1 MEALAIGEVKW
12 HTKNN
17 ISQVEMKKIIIFCCF
32 FVAILLGTSCID
44 EKSNSEVKLVTAEEM
59 QSILELED
67 VQLVDVR
74 TPEEYEEI
82 RIANS
87 QNIDFK
93 SPTFDE
99 DITKLD
105 KEKPVIL
112 YCQGGVRSAKCAK
125 KLKDA
130 GFEKI
135 YDLEGGISKW
145 KHSEKL
151 KIEQKS

>member
-1 MEALAIGEVKW
+1 MKRLLIIG
-12 HTKNN
+12 
-17 ISQVEMKKIIIFCCF
+17 CLL
-32 FVAILLGTSCID
+32 VAISFVTSCVDSKIED
-44 EKSNSEVKLVTAEEM
+44 AEVKLVTAEEM

-74 TPEEYEEI
+74 TPREYDEE

-87 QNIDFK
+87 QNIDYN

-99 DITKLD
+99 DIAKLD
-105 KEKPVIL
+105 KAKPVIL
-112 YCQGGVRSAKCAK
+112 YCKGGTRSAKCAK

-130 GFEKI
+130 GFQKI

-151 KIEQKS
+151 KIEVKS

>member
-1 MEALAIGEVKW
+1 MKRIYIILGLFVTLSFMTGCLD
-12 HTKNN
+12 TKD
-17 ISQVEMKKIIIFCCF
+17 
-32 FVAILLGTSCID
+32 AAAAAD
-44 EKSNSEVKLVTAEEM
+44 VKLVTADEM

-74 TPEEYEEI
+74 SSEEYKEVHVVN
-82 RIANS
+82 A
-87 QNIDFK
+87 QNIDFN
-93 SPTFDE
+93 SPTFDD

-105 KEKPVIL
+105 KAKPVIL
-112 YCQGGVRSAKCAK
+112 YCKGGGRSAKCAK

-130 GFEKI
+130 GFKKV

-151 KIEQKS
+151 KLERKS

>member
-1 MEALAIGEVKW
+1 MKKLYIISCLFIAMVFSTSCMD
-12 HTKNN
+12 TKNN
-17 ISQVEMKKIIIFCCF
+17 
-32 FVAILLGTSCID
+32 A
-44 EKSNSEVKLVTAEEM
+44 EVKLVTAEEM
-59 QSILELED
+59 ESILELED

-74 TPEEYEEI
+74 TPKEHNEI

-87 QNIDFK
+87 QNIDFQ

-105 KEKPVIL
+105 KNKPVIL
-112 YCQGGVRSAKCAK
+112 YCRSGGRSAKCAK

-145 KHSEKL
+145 KHSDKI
-151 KIEQKS
+151 KIEVKS

>member
-1 MEALAIGEVKW
+1 
-12 HTKNN
+12 
-17 ISQVEMKKIIIFCCF
+17 MKKIHIIFCLF
-32 FVAILLGTSCID
+32 LAMSFGISCVDAKID
-44 EKSNSEVKLVTAEEM
+44 DTEVKLVTAEEM

-74 TPEEYEEI
+74 TPFEHDEI

-87 QNIDFK
+87 QNIDFM

-105 KEKPVIL
+105 KSKPVIL
-112 YCQGGVRSAKCAK
+112 YCKSGRRSAKCAK
-125 KLKDA
+125 KLKEA
-130 GFEKI
+130 GFNKI

-145 KHSEKL
+145 KHSDKI
-151 KIEQKS
+151 KIEVKS

>member
-1 MEALAIGEVKW
+1 M
-12 HTKNN
+12 KN
-17 ISQVEMKKIIIFCCF
+17 IYRIACL
-32 FVAILLGTSCID
+32 FVAMIFFASCMD
-44 EKSNSEVKLVTAEEM
+44 NKADNSEVKLVTAEEM

-74 TPEEYEEI
+74 SPKEHGEI

-87 QNIDFK
+87 QNIDFS

-99 DITKLD
+99 DISKLD
-105 KEKPVIL
+105 KAKPVIL
-112 YCQGGVRSAKCAK
+112 YCKGGNRSAKCAK
-125 KLKDA
+125 KLKNA

-145 KHSEKL
+145 KHSDKI
-151 KIEQKS
+151 KIEVKS